1 MSKAQQ
7 AIDGVQG
14 KDWKITSKMGNRIHP
29 VTKAPKH
36 HNGTDIWSPHEPCWI
51 EAPYDGVITEAKK
64 STAAGGGFGN
74 FVMIAHK
81 INGEQYTTVYAHM
94 QDGSVKVKVGQKI
107 EAGTPLGKMGTTGM
121 STGKHLHWELHKGR
135 KYAWSA
141 TGLNFIEPV
150 AFFDALIKL
159 EAIKGTAKDQ
169 TPADAPAAPAPVHG
183 RAKQKVAPVKPS
195 VAPAKGERAYPG
207 RLLRR
212 GEPAGPD
219 VLYIQNKLGVN
230 PPGPFG
236 PLTHKAV
243 VALQRK
249 HKLKADGIVGPLTWS
264 KLG

>member
-14 KDWKITSKMGNRIHP
+14 KDWRITSAMGNRIHP
-29 VTKAPKH
+29 VTKQPRH

-81 INGEQYTTVYAHM
+81 INGEQYTTLYAHM
-94 QDGSVKVKVGQKI
+94 QDDTIKVKVGQKV

-121 STGKHLHWELHKGR
+121 STGKHLHWELHKGK
-135 KYAWSA
+135 KYEWSA
-141 TGLNFIEPV
+141 TGANFIEPV

-159 EAIKGTAKDQ
+159 EAIKGTASTQ

-183 RAKQKVAPVKPS
+183 KTAQKAAPVPPKPPVAPK
-195 VAPAKGERAYPG
+195 
-207 RLLRR
+207 
-212 GEPAGPD
+212 PAGGTYTVVKGD
-219 VLYIQNKLGVN
+219 NLTRIASRNGTTVAELVRINNIKNANLINVGQVLKL
-230 PPGPFG
+230 
-236 PLTHKAV
+236 
-243 VALQRK
+243 R
-249 HKLKADGIVGPLTWS
+249 
-264 KLG
+264 